1 MPDVPLCISIHTSYE
16 VLDMIFS
23 SCDRRL
29 IFCLYE
35 YLFFRS
41 RGWKDFR
48 ACNIPGIF
56 FNVTIKSI
64 VYYCNV
70 LFLYTSILIFG
81 GKPVTA
87 EQNLERFVSSKPW
100 ITTTAATTKMGY
112 NIGMYTPYGLE
123 YQCIMHSSNCMPAL
137 CGMHLFVSP
146 INM

>member
-48 ACNIPGIF
+48 ACNI
-56 FNVTIKSI
+56 NTTIQ
-64 VYYCNV
+64 Y
-70 LFLYTSILIFG
+70 LGLLQGFLVQQCLNSS

-87 EQNLERFVSSKPW
+87 EAVSR
-100 ITTTAATTKMGY
+100 
-112 NIGMYTPYGLE
+112 
-123 YQCIMHSSNCMPAL
+123 Q
-137 CGMHLFVSP
+137 
-146 INM
+146 